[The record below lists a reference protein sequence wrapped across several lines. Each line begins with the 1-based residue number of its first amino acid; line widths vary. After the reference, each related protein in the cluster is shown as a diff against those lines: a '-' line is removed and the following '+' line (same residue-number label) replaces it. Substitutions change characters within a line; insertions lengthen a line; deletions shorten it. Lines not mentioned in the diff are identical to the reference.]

1 MRFRPRRLWLLGIA
15 FAMLSTGCVKRTV
28 LPDPRVPHQVAAEGK
43 VTVWVETKDGK
54 KVKQKVR
61 ITEGWWIA
69 SPLVV
74 E

>member
-1 MRFRPRRLWLLGIA
+1 VRKLALVVIASALL
-15 FAMLSTGCVKRTV
+15 SSGCVGRTV
-28 LPDPRVPHQVAAEGK
+28 IPDPRVPHQVAREGK
-43 VTVWVETKDGK
+43 VTIWVETKDGK